1 MKAKMQNP
9 IKQRKLREIIN
20 NLQFS
25 FPIPHIKILSPHD
38 EIRAEPL
45 FLFHFARIFILVAP
59 SHPPPTNNSSTFI
72 RVIITGYHLF
82 RILRVSQIILLKIP
96 IVNNLVLMQY

>member
-1 MKAKMQNP
+1 MIPFLFDKKSMEAKMQNP

-59 SHPPPTNNSSTFI
+59 SHSPPLPPPTTHPSL
-72 RVIITGYHLF
+72 YA
-82 RILRVSQIILLKIP
+82 
-96 IVNNLVLMQY
+96 